1 MGQAQTSMPMFT
13 CSHGAETLQRPSCS
27 SFHPRRACPQE
38 KKATVRKTCTRFLAR
53 LWSSEASSLYCC
65 PASAEPVCRSFD
77 PRDQPGGCL

>member
-38 KKATVRKTCTRFLAR
+38 GKKKSHR
-53 LWSSEASSLYCC
+53 SEDLHAVPGAPLVKRSL
-65 PASAEPVCRSFD
+65 EPLLL
-77 PRDQPGGCL
+77 PR